1 MVKGKFVKTS
11 ESQNITKRI
20 VAKLLSTLGQLG
32 YTATNRADFIIH
44 IEKEKNTK
52 KIQNNII

>member
-1 MVKGKFVKTS
+1 M
-11 ESQNITKRI
+11 KRI
-20 VAKLLSTLGQLG
+20 VAKLLSTLGQSG

-52 KIQNNII
+52 KMQNDII